1 MYNISTLLK
10 KHRLYDDFVKVK
22 SKLVERQ
29 FVCWIAG
36 GAVRDFCLGREVHEF
51 DLVTDATTENL
62 KLLFPDAVLVG
73 ESFGVLKLPLSK
85 GEFFDLTSF
94 RQESDYFDG
103 RRPSRVSTATPV
115 KDSER
120 RDFTINSL
128 FWDDVRQVI
137 IDYRGGQLDL
147 LNRKLA
153 CVGIAETRFTEDYL
167 RLLRLVRFAAQLNFE
182 IAEESLMAARKH
194 ILKIRKVSGERIWA
208 ELKKMQ
214 NGSTWNSG
222 LQQNLFRSMLEE
234 VFGTQQVSSDPVPES
249 TESLLLNIFLLNPE
263 TDFSE
268 VLKSRLRISNQE
280 LSIYKMIFFIMKNFA
295 MLSEERLALE
305 VEKSSLCSEQFK
317 LLVKAGLIPES
328 VGQKLSAIL
337 NAHPV
342 PLVTAREILD
352 LIPSRCISDE
362 LKLIRLGQFNY
373 VYRTKGEVLDYL
385 KKKYAYKLEN
395 T

>member
-22 SKLVERQ
+22 SKLVEWQ

-103 RRPSRVSTATPV
+103 RRPSHLSTATPV

-147 LNRKLA
+147 VNRKLA

-214 NGSTWNSG
+214 DGSTWNVG
-222 LQQNLFRSMLEE
+222 LQQKLFRSMLEE
-234 VFGTQQVSSDPVPES
+234 VFETQQVSLDPVPES

-280 LSIYKMIFFIMKNFA
+280 LSIYKMIFFIMKNFT
-295 MLSEERLALE
+295 MLSEEQLALE
-305 VEKSSLCSEQFK
+305 VEKSSLCNEQFK

-337 NAHPV
+337 NAHPI

-373 VYRTKGEVLDYL
+373 VYRTKGEVVDYL